1 MKADK
6 LDTNSKAKGR
16 PAVQN
21 LVDVVTSRRSI
32 RAFLPDPVPREQI
45 EKILKIASRAPSGT
59 NTQPWKVYVVSGK
72 ARVALSAEILTA
84 FMNDEDHQFEF
95 SYYPK
100 EIGEPYLARR
110 RANGWGLYGTIGIV
124 KGDRARMKE
133 QHGRNYKFFDA
144 PTGLIF
150 TIDRHLEIGSWFDYG
165 MFLQSIMLLA
175 RSFGL
180 DTCPQQAFAQYH
192 KIIQHRLSIPKDE
205 MVICGMALGYADM
218 RAPENSYVT
227 DREPVGDFAQFVD
240 NLAK

>member
-1 MKADK
+1 MHK
-6 LDTNSKAKGR
+6 TSESKGR
-16 PAVQN
+16 EAAQDIVGA
-21 LVDVVTSRRSI
+21 TTTRRSI
-32 RAFLPDPVPREQI
+32 RAFLPDPVPQEQI
-45 EKILKIASRAPSGT
+45 EEILSISSRAPSGT
-59 NTQPWKVYVVSGK
+59 NTQPWKVYVVSGD
-72 ARVALSAEILTA
+72 ARVALSQEILNA

-95 SYYPK
+95 KYYPD

-124 KGDRARMKE
+124 KGDRDKMKV

-165 MFLQSIMLLA
+165 MFLQSIMLVA

-218 RAPENSYVT
+218 AAPENSYVT
-227 DREPVGDFAQFVD
+227 DREPVASFAKFVD
-240 NLAK
+240 ELAK

>member
-6 LDTNSKAKGR
+6 LHKTSESKGR
-16 PAVQN
+16 GAVQDI
-21 LVDVVTSRRSI
+21 VGAISSRRSI
-32 RAFLPDPVPREQI
+32 RAFLPDQVPQKQI
-45 EKILKIASRAPSGT
+45 EEILSIASRAPSGT
-59 NTQPWKVYVVSGK
+59 NTQPWKVYVVSGD
-72 ARVALSAEILTA
+72 ARLALSQEILTA

-95 SYYPK
+95 KYYPD

-124 KGDRARMKE
+124 KGDRAKMKV

-165 MFLQSIMLLA
+165 MFLQSIMLVA

-192 KIIQHRLSIPKDE
+192 KIIQRRLSIPKDE
-205 MVICGMALGYADM
+205 MVVCGMALGYADM
-218 RAPENSYVT
+218 AAPENSYVT
-227 DREPVGDFAQFVD
+227 DREPVAGFAKFVD
-240 NLAK
+240 ELAQ